1 MSTRKWPAAT
11 HPLAST
17 DALRRGGPL
26 RIVFVSLLLALLVAS
41 AAAYT
46 HGTRYALIGH
56 NTPESAP
63 NPVSLVSAPQHAT
76 PSADPD
82 ALPAPAQARNTTDW
96 ETGQNG
102 CCERRPAP
110 RSEPAPLRTDAA
122 GPSATAPRNQASG
135 VVQHA
140 PPEPDLPTLTVVSLS
155 VSRT

>member
-1 MSTRKWPAAT
+1 MC
-11 HPLAST
+11 
-17 DALRRGGPL
+17 
-26 RIVFVSLLLALLVAS
+26 VLLALLVAS

-56 NTPESAP
+56 DTQESAP
-63 NPVSLVSAPQHAT
+63 APVSLVSAPQSAT
-76 PSADPD
+76 PSPNPD
-82 ALPAPAQARNTTDW
+82 TLPAPAQGGKTKDQ

-110 RSEPAPLRTDAA
+110 RSEPAPIRIDAA
-122 GPSATAPRNQASG
+122 DPPATAPRNRSAG